1 MSFTAL
7 PVVGSPVKSEPSTT
21 PQRRRT
27 TTTSGTSGQ
36 SPILRDASP
45 IRDRPSSSNNALLA
59 ELAAKERK
67 VVELRDEYKR
77 IQQALR
83 YAEADLKRFK
93 DKARGVIEREQPY
106 TLEQPHTRRSQE
118 GEEDEV
124 VERMENDDEK
134 RRSSEGDR
142 HLRPLD
148 NAFGRVAA
156 ELNTQFWG
164 LFEDIRNVAIGED
177 PREVPLH
184 QRERN
189 NNTSPAAGGA
199 TPTSKDEDNSYY
211 LV

>member
-7 PVVGSPVKSEPSTT
+7 PVVGSPVKSEPTTT

-27 TTTSGTSGQ
+27 TTTASSSGQ

-45 IRDRPSSSNNALLA
+45 IRDRPSSNNALLA

-106 TLEQPHTRRSQE
+106 TLEQPNSRRSQD
-118 GEEDEV
+118 GEERTEEEDVVDGMEDEG
-124 VERMENDDEK
+124 N

-142 HLRPLD
+142 NVRPLD

-189 NNTSPAAGGA
+189 ISTAAGGA

>member
-7 PVVGSPVKSEPSTT
+7 PVVGSPVKSEPTTT

-27 TTTSGTSGQ
+27 TTSSVQ

-45 IRDRPSSSNNALLA
+45 IRDRPSSNNALLA

-106 TLEQPHTRRSQE
+106 TLEQSSGRKSQDEEVE
-118 GEEDEV
+118 GDEEEV
-124 VERMENDDEK
+124 GKTEEMTEGK
-134 RRSSEGDR
+134 RTSSEG
-142 HLRPLD
+142 RPLD

-189 NNTSPAAGGA
+189 TSTAAGGA
-199 TPTSKDEDNSYY
+199 APITKDEDNSYY